1 MYEHYAGL
9 YDVRLNC
16 GADRDGSQ
24 EERGTSGSGDDA
36 AGGPDCE
43 WKERGTSGSGDDA
56 AGGPDCEWKER
67 MRYFRHDV
75 SSGGHP
81 FYYLEAVGWVCGYL
95 HF

>member
-24 EERGTSGSGDDA
+24 E
-36 AGGPDCE
+36 
-43 WKERGTSGSGDDA
+43 ERGTSGSGDDA